1 MYVCNENWMNEGRE
15 KMHIDGPSRTRLEAV
30 ENEWWNTGMNIGERF
45 ALKN

>member
-1 MYVCNENWMNEGRE
+1 MNEGKERR
-15 KMHIDGPSRTRLEAV
+15 IDGRIASRMRLEAV